1 MAAQKAFTHS
11 TRGTVSCTTGL
22 VLAFALALAGC
33 GAAPQT
39 RFLKKQH
46 YEMYGIGERDLAQ
59 LQFFV
64 SNKVVG
70 HALDLPGAA
79 GVLVMDPG
87 TPGVAV
93 GAGPDWIRVRFQQ
106 GGQGVVF
113 LADPS
118 TSGGTGYALAT
129 EVDGVDGYRLV
140 RDVPN
145 KVLTAGGRRYQVV
158 QGVHAQLMVDT
169 GQLEKLVAQR
179 PHVQGQRVPEP

>member
-1 MAAQKAFTHS
+1 MAARKAFWRY
-11 TRGTVSCTTGL
+11 TRGGIISCTGL
-22 VLAFALALAGC
+22 ALALALVGC
-33 GAAPQT
+33 GAAHQT
-39 RFLKKQH
+39 RFLRKQH

-64 SNKVVG
+64 SNKVVA
-70 HALDLPGAA
+70 HALDTPGAA
-79 GVLVMDPG
+79 GVLLMETG
-87 TPGVAV
+87 TPGVTV

-140 RDVPN
+140 RDVPDRI
-145 KVLTAGGRRYQVV
+145 LTVGGRRYQVV
-158 QGVHAQLMVDT
+158 QGAHAQLMVDT
-169 GQLEKLVAQR
+169 DQLRKLVAQR
-179 PHVQGQRVPEP
+179 PHVQGQRIPEP